1 MDDSTWLREY
11 AEHGSQQAFA
21 RLVSRHIDLVYSAAL
36 RQVHE
41 SHLAQDVTQ
50 AVFITLA
57 KKAPRLRRETVLSGW
72 LMVTTRHIAMEHMR
86 AQARRRRHERKAAE
100 MASTNQRT
108 PEDPHWQQVQPHLD
122 AALASLSSSDRR
134 AIMLR
139 YFEECSFD
147 EVARRLGLSPDA
159 ARQRVHRAT
168 ARMREFFAA
177 KGVSVSAA
185 ALGPAIAAYAVHP
198 APAGFDA
205 TVAAAA
211 NAASAS
217 GALGGAKGAVLL
229 MASTKLKILV
239 GAAAVVLLSGGAFVA
254 WKQTRPAD
262 EVVALRAG
270 ADASPQPVSQAGDWR
285 DSFNKVYALADGQ
298 TVKLVGKP
306 YIPERQAFWNHEQ
319 NGHGFKLD
327 DNVSMTV
334 AWDGAVAH
342 CQSLSGGTNTI
353 RNVMQLSA
361 KLKGWQMDDSIPGD
375 LPFPGD
381 WVFRKN
387 ATPRQ
392 IVDALVPIVSE
403 RIGRSIHFQ
412 QRSASRDVIVV
423 HGTYHFVP
431 LPDKPDNG
439 LIELV
444 GTPLKDGPPP
454 WKEHADLRTLL
465 AMVEDFTQ
473 KKVFDES
480 AGGNPKLTLNRY
492 SAWQDTD
499 EMLRKI
505 QSQTSLTFDHEQR
518 NLDAWF
524 IVDEKGEIMPPQS
537 LAGIK

>member
-21 RLVSRHIDLVYSAAL
+21 CLVSRHIDLVYSAAL

-41 SHLAQDVTQ
+41 SHLARDVTQ

-57 KKAPRLRRETVLSGW
+57 KKAARLRRETVLSGW
-72 LMVTTRHIAMEHMR
+72 LMVTTRHIALEHMR

-100 MASTNQRT
+100 MASETQHP
-108 PEDPHWQQVQPHLD
+108 PEDPHWQQMQPHLD

-139 YFEECSFD
+139 YFEECSFE
-147 EVARRLGLSPDA
+147 EVARRLGLSSDA

-177 KGVSVSAA
+177 NGVSVSAG
-185 ALGPAIAAYAVHP
+185 ALGPAIAAYAIHP
-198 APAGFDA
+198 APAGFDS

-217 GALGGAKGAVLL
+217 GALGGTKGAVLL

-239 GAAAVVLLSGGAFVA
+239 GAAAVVLLSGGAVVA

-262 EVVALRAG
+262 EVVALKAG
-270 ADASPQPVSQAGDWR
+270 TDASPQPVFQTGGWR
-285 DSFNKVYALADGQ
+285 EKFDKVYALADGQ
-298 TVKLVGKP
+298 AVKLVGKP
-306 YIPERQAFWNHEQ
+306 YIPERQAFWDHEQ

-327 DNVSMTV
+327 DNASFII
-334 AWDGAVAH
+334 AWDGAPH
-342 CQSLSGGTNTI
+342 WQSLTGGISTLG
-353 RNVMQLSA
+353 NVTQFGA
-361 KLKGWQMDDSIPGD
+361 KLKAWRMDQSVPAA

-392 IVDALVPIVSE
+392 IMDALARIVSE
-403 RIGRSIHFQ
+403 KIGRSVHFE
-412 QRSASRDVIVV
+412 QRNVRRDVIVV

-439 LIELV
+439 LIDFV
-444 GTPLKDGPPP
+444 GIPLKDGPPP
-454 WKEHADLRTLL
+454 WKEQADLRALL
-465 AMVEDFTQ
+465 SMVEDFTE
-473 KKVFDES
+473 KKVFDETT
-480 AGGNPKLTLNRY
+480 GGNPKLTLNRY
-492 SAWQDTD
+492 AAWQDTD
-499 EMLRKI
+499 EMIRKV
-505 QSQTSLTFDHEQR
+505 QRQTSLSFDHEQR
-518 NLDAWF
+518 NLDVWF
-524 IVDEKGEIMPPQS
+524 MVDEKGEVVPPQS
-537 LAGIK
+537 LAGVQ

>member
-41 SHLAQDVTQ
+41 SHLARDVTQ

-57 KKAPRLRRETVLSGW
+57 QKATRLRCETVLSGW
-72 LMVTTRHIAMEHMR
+72 LMVTTRHIALEHMR

-100 MASTNQRT
+100 MASKTQHPR
-108 PEDPHWQQVQPHLD
+108 EDPHWQQMQPHLD

-139 YFEECSFD
+139 YFEECSFE
-147 EVARRLGLSPDA
+147 EVARRLGLSSDA

-177 KGVSVSAA
+177 NGVSVSAV
-185 ALGPAIAAYAVHP
+185 ALGPAITAYAIHP
-198 APAGFDA
+198 APAGFDS

-211 NAASAS
+211 NAASTS
-217 GALGGAKGAVLL
+217 GVIGGAKGAVFL

-239 GAAAVVLLSGGAFVA
+239 GAAAVVLLSGAVVA

-262 EVVALRAG
+262 EVVALKAG
-270 ADASPQPVSQAGDWR
+270 SDTSPQPISQAGDWR
-285 DSFNKVYALADGQ
+285 EKFDKVYGLADGQ

-306 YIPERQAFWNHEQ
+306 YILERQAFWDREQ

-327 DNVSMTV
+327 DNASFII
-334 AWDGAVAH
+334 AWDGAPH
-342 CQSLSGGTNTI
+342 WRSLSGGTNTLS
-353 RNVMQLSA
+353 NVTQFGA
-361 KLKGWQMDDSIPGD
+361 KLKAWQMDQSVPGA

-387 ATPRQ
+387 ATTQQ
-392 IVDALVPIVSE
+392 IMDALAPVVSE
-403 RIGRSIHFQ
+403 RIGRSVHFE
-412 QRSASRDVIVV
+412 QRNISRDVIVV
-423 HGTYHFVP
+423 HGSYHLVP

-454 WKEHADLRTLL
+454 WKEQADLHALL
-465 AMVEDFTQ
+465 SMVEDFTE
-473 KKVFDES
+473 KKVFDQTT
-480 AGGNPKLTLNRY
+480 GGNPKLTLNRY
-492 SAWQDTD
+492 AAWRDTD
-499 EMLRKI
+499 ELLRKV
-505 QSQTSLTFDHEQR
+505 QRQTSLSFDHEQR
-518 NLDAWF
+518 NLDVWF
-524 IVDEKGEIMPPQS
+524 MVDDKVEVVPPQS
-537 LAGIK
+537 LVGIK